1 MMRRLFVVLGALGL
15 AGAVQAAAMR
25 VQVQSGQV
33 RKEPSFLGGVVAT
46 VGYGQSVEVVS
57 TQSPWRQVRTADGL
71 TGWMH
76 ESALT
81 AKRVSMQSGGSVQT
95 GASGDE
101 MALAGKGFNK
111 DVEAQFKAA
120 HGDADF
126 TWVDRMATLKASA
139 AEIERFVKSGGL
151 AQPGGAK

>member
-1 MMRRLFVVLGALGL
+1 
-15 AGAVQAAAMR
+15 MR
-25 VQVQSGQV
+25 VQVQAGQV
-33 RKEPSFLGGVVAT
+33 RSTPSYLGGVVAT
-46 VGYGQSVEVVS
+46 VGYGQPVEVVA
-57 TQSPWRQVRTADGL
+57 TQGAWHQVRTTDGKD
-71 TGWMH
+71 GWMH

-81 AKRVSMQSGGSVQT
+81 AKRVSMQSGGAVQT

-111 DVEAQFKAA
+111 DVEAKFKAEHA
-120 HGDADF
+120 DADF

-139 AEIERFVKSGGL
+139 SEIGRFVADGGL

>member
-1 MMRRLFVVLGALGL
+1 MKRLCLWIVALGA
-15 AGAVQAAAMR
+15 ASAACAATMR

-33 RKEPSFLGGVVAT
+33 RSAPSYLGGVVAT
-46 VGYGQSVEVVS
+46 VSYGQAVEVVAE
-57 TQSPWRQVRTADGL
+57 QGAWQQVRTPDGK

-76 ESALT
+76 ASALT
-81 AKRVSMQSGGSVQT
+81 AKKVSMQAGGAAQS

-111 DVEAQFKAA
+111 DVEAQFKAGHA
-120 HGDADF
+120 DVDF
-126 TWVDRMATLKASA
+126 TWVDRMATMKAGA
-139 AEIERFVKSGGL
+139 ADVERFVAAGGL